1 MIPRARCGFG
11 ELLES
16 YIVKEREK
24 ASDECKFIVTD
35 LNKKGG
41 CGFTEHKHYS
51 KIGAGSQISAGNNAA
66 AVFH

>member
-1 MIPRARCGFG
+1 MIPRARRGFG

-41 CGFTEHKHYS
+41 CGFTEH
-51 KIGAGSQISAGNNAA
+51 
-66 AVFH
+66 